1 MKRFLFVSVTF
12 FAFCNLNARLLSL
25 NEAIEIAKSS
35 SYSAQMAN
43 LSLMSQYWS
52 YRSYKAQWLP
62 SLNLSGSLMNY
73 NRSIVEARDYETGRL
88 SYVENNSLSNSIRL
102 SVNQNLPWA
111 DGTLSLQSNL
121 SRLDQFNYNL
131 QTYNSMPLL
140 LSYNQPLRRYSS
152 LKWQKK
158 SEPLQYEKSKR
169 SYIETMQSIT
179 ITVTSLYF
187 SALSAQADYKQSVA
201 KHKDLNELYKK
212 TMKKLNLG
220 LVMKSEILQL
230 ELSLL
235 RAEMGISTSRLTME
249 NALFNLFSYLHISDY
264 DDIVLTAPANLPN
277 LNISVG
283 DVIEKAHSNST
294 HSISQQISLLNA
306 ERNLAQT
313 KAYNGLQVSLQAQ
326 IGLTQSADDFRG
338 AYTRLKDNEVVG
350 ITFSLPV
357 YDWGIGRG
365 RTHIAKAELE
375 LVRTQI
381 RQSNMEFEQDIRTKV
396 MVFNSQSEQCKISRR
411 ALEIAEENYL
421 MAYKR
426 YENGTM
432 TITDLNVAN
441 SDLENAQSQYLS
453 QLYSFWSNYYS
464 IQRLT
469 LYDYIKNEKIYC
481 DFDRIVK

>member
-1 MKRFLFVSVTF
+1 MKRLLFSVVMF
-12 FAFCNLNARLLSL
+12 FVFCAVDARLLSL
-25 NEAIEIAKSS
+25 NEAIEIAKKN

-43 LSLMSQYWS
+43 LSFMSQYWS

-62 SLNLSGSLMNY
+62 SLNMSGSLMNY
-73 NRSIVEARDYETGRL
+73 NRSIVEARDYESGRV
-88 SYVENNSLSNSIRL
+88 SYVENNSLSNALRL

-121 SRLDQFNYNL
+121 SRLDQFNYDL

-152 LKWQKK
+152 LEWQKK
-158 SEPLQYEKSKR
+158 SAPLQYEASKR
-169 SYIETMQSIT
+169 NYVETMQNIAIS
-179 ITVTSLYF
+179 VTSLYF
-187 SALSAQADYKQSVA
+187 SALTSQSDYKQSLA

-212 TMKKLNLG
+212 TMKKMDLG
-220 LVMKSEILQL
+220 LVMKSELLQL

-235 RAEMGISTSRLTME
+235 RAEMSISTSRLAME
-249 NALFNLFSYLHISDY
+249 NSLFNLFSYLHISDY
-264 DDIVLTAPANLPN
+264 EGVVLVPPVGLPDLLIDVN
-277 LNISVG
+277 
-283 DVIEKAHSNST
+283 DVIEKAYSNST

-306 ERNLAQT
+306 ERNLEQT
-313 KAYNGLQVSLQAQ
+313 KANNGLQVSLQAQ
-326 IGLTQSADDFRG
+326 IGLTRSADDFRG

-365 RTHIAKAELE
+365 RTRIAKAELE

-381 RQSNMEFEQDIRTKV
+381 NQNNMEFEQDIRTKV
-396 MVFNSQSEQCKISRR
+396 MVFNSQAEQCKISRR

-421 MAYKR
+421 AAYKR
-426 YENGTM
+426 YENGSM

-441 SDLENAQSQYLS
+441 SDLENAQAQYLS

-464 IQRLT
+464 IQKLT
-469 LYDYIKNEKIYC
+469 LYDYINMC
-481 DFDRIVK
+481 DLDCNYDEIIK